1 MAGLVDGADPH
12 HLAAGRRARAGG
24 GARGVRRR
32 RRATGPAS
40 AALGGDRPDGAAAGV
55 RRARRLPP
63 PRRRARRRRDGLVH
77 RAGHRPPGT
86 PGPGDRQD
94 HGDPAGGG
102 VGAARGD
109 RRARRR
115 RVDHRR
121 RAERDRPCRPGHR
134 GGAPLPAAGRPSR
147 RQPQHGHLRPARGA
161 VVHGPGR
168 RLRRRPRPGLAQR
181 LRRQRAGPLRPGHRA
196 LRQLPAAHRRRSGPP
211 APRAPGRAV
220 GSGVGGRQAGRR
232 AHLLTPPHAG
242 IPERPPA
249 QRGHAREPMDVCPA
263 RHRVRGGRGDRGDRG
278 DGTAGPGGP
287 VARVAAGGGGAG
299 RGGARPNRR
308 PGGDGARCGRAPRRR
323 ARPPAG
329 RWRAPGLDPGLPSGR
344 MDPTT
349 TGLAAPR
356 PLPVQRE
363 LFDIPDDVAYFNC
376 ANLAPQLESAR
387 TAAEAAWRR
396 RARPWL
402 IRSDD
407 WFTEAEER
415 RTLFARL
422 AGVDAEGVALVPA
435 TSYGLA
441 VAAANLTAV
450 PGQRVLVLA
459 EDYPSNFYTW
469 QRFARRTGATVAAV
483 DRGDGQTWAEAV
495 LDVLDERTA
504 VVAVAARA
512 RAVGAAMVVDAS
524 QALGAM
530 PLDLAAVQPD
540 YLVSVGY
547 KWLLGPFG
555 LGYLYVAPQHRDG
568 VPLEENWI
576 SRLGAQDFARL
587 VDYEDRYQPG
597 ARRFD
602 VGQRSHFETT
612 SMAIAALRQLLD
624 WGVPRVAVTLRRTTD
639 RIEEQVRAIGL
650 TLTSHDRGPHMLGI
664 RLPAPARQRVAAVLA
679 QANVFAGVR
688 GASLRIS
695 PHLWTTDQDVGR
707 LVAAL
712 TDALDG

>member
-1 MAGLVDGADPH
+1 MRGSRWTCALP
-12 HLAAGRRARAGG
+12 AAAFAVAVVIVVTAPPPGRPCGSSCGR
-24 GARGVRRR
+24 RRR
-32 RRATGPAS
+32 RRARWCTAEPA
-40 AALGGDRPDGAAAGV
+40 
-55 RRARRLPP
+55 ARRRWGR
-63 PRRRARRRRDGLVH
+63 RRRA
-77 RAGHRPPGT
+77 
-86 PGPGDRQD
+86 
-94 HGDPAGGG
+94 
-102 VGAARGD
+102 
-109 RRARRR
+109 ARR
-115 RVDHRR
+115 
-121 RAERDRPCRPGHR
+121 
-134 GGAPLPAAGRPSR
+134 
-147 RQPQHGHLRPARGA
+147 
-161 VVHGPGR
+161 
-168 RLRRRPRPGLAQR
+168 
-181 LRRQRAGPLRPGHRA
+181 
-196 LRQLPAAHRRRSGPP
+196 
-211 APRAPGRAV
+211 
-220 GSGVGGRQAGRR
+220 
-232 AHLLTPPHAG
+232 
-242 IPERPPA
+242 
-249 QRGHAREPMDVCPA
+249 
-263 RHRVRGGRGDRGDRG
+263 
-278 DGTAGPGGP
+278 
-287 VARVAAGGGGAG
+287 
-299 RGGARPNRR
+299 GARP
-308 PGGDGARCGRAPRRR
+308 PP
-323 ARPPAG
+323 PPAG
-329 RWRAPGLDPGLPSGR
+329 RWRAPGLDSGLPSGR

-349 TGLAAPR
+349 TGPAAPR

-422 AGVDAEGVALVPA
+422 AGVD
-435 TSYGLA
+435 
-441 VAAANLTAV
+441 
-450 PGQRVLVLA
+450 
-459 EDYPSNFYTW
+459 
-469 QRFARRTGATVAAV
+469 
-483 DRGDGQTWAEAV
+483 RGDGQTWAEAV
-495 LDVLDERTA
+495 LDALDERTA
-504 VVAVAARA
+504 VVAVLAVHWTDGAMVDLGAVAARA

-576 SRLGAQDFARL
+576 SRLGAQDFTRL

-612 SMAIAALRQLLD
+612 SMAIAALRQLLE
-624 WGVPRVAVTLRRTTD
+624 WGVPRVAVTLQRTTD
-639 RIEEQVRAIGL
+639 RIEEEARAIGL

>member
-1 MAGLVDGADPH
+1 
-12 HLAAGRRARAGG
+12 
-24 GARGVRRR
+24 
-32 RRATGPAS
+32 
-40 AALGGDRPDGAAAGV
+40 
-55 RRARRLPP
+55 
-63 PRRRARRRRDGLVH
+63 
-77 RAGHRPPGT
+77 
-86 PGPGDRQD
+86 
-94 HGDPAGGG
+94 
-102 VGAARGD
+102 
-109 RRARRR
+109 
-115 RVDHRR
+115 
-121 RAERDRPCRPGHR
+121 
-134 GGAPLPAAGRPSR
+134 
-147 RQPQHGHLRPARGA
+147 
-161 VVHGPGR
+161 
-168 RLRRRPRPGLAQR
+168 
-181 LRRQRAGPLRPGHRA
+181 
-196 LRQLPAAHRRRSGPP
+196 
-211 APRAPGRAV
+211 
-220 GSGVGGRQAGRR
+220 
-232 AHLLTPPHAG
+232 
-242 IPERPPA
+242 
-249 QRGHAREPMDVCPA
+249 
-263 RHRVRGGRGDRGDRG
+263 
-278 DGTAGPGGP
+278 
-287 VARVAAGGGGAG
+287 
-299 RGGARPNRR
+299 
-308 PGGDGARCGRAPRRR
+308 
-323 ARPPAG
+323 
-329 RWRAPGLDPGLPSGR
+329 

-349 TGLAAPR
+349 TGPAAPR

-495 LDVLDERTA
+495 LDALDERTA
-504 VVAVAARA
+504 VVAVLAVHWTDGAMVDLGAVAARA